1 MVRSNVS
8 GAAAAW
14 RRMAALVFLTL
25 LVLSCGQESSPPPD
39 PSAQLTAH
47 LQTMRDGISRYAK
60 EHGRYP
66 NSLEEMVSG
75 GQLREVPVDPITGL
89 RTTWKLV
96 REQSVG
102 MGEFTTAAAPANAP
116 APIVDVRSGA
126 SGADAKG
133 VAWSEY

>member
-1 MVRSNVS
+1 MVRSNVIS
-8 GAAAAW
+8 LALLAL
-14 RRMAALVFLTL
+14 LVF
-25 LVLSCGQESSPPPD
+25 SCRQESAPPPD
-39 PSAQLTAH
+39 PGAQLTAQ

-66 NSLEEMVSG
+66 NSLEELVAG

-102 MGEFTTAAAPANAP
+102 VSEFTTAATPANAP